1 MQYINIG
8 SMKIKYI
15 FLVEYIAIS
24 SHIIEL
30 IIRKHAINNPKSIF
44 KAFPSLFFIEKSKI
58 PIIITNI
65 NIIGL
70 HILLTC
76 SILKYLLFNPC
87 FFNLSDAI
95 FHSSRFNFD

>member
-44 KAFPSLFFIEKSKI
+44 KAFPSLFFI
-58 PIIITNI
+58 
-65 NIIGL
+65 
-70 HILLTC
+70 
-76 SILKYLLFNPC
+76 LKE
-87 FFNLSDAI
+87 
-95 FHSSRFNFD
+95 